1 MLVRP
6 IINIYGVIGS
16 LVLYPSFG
24 AGGLLSETDPP
35 DRRPQTVAFAAT
47 RRISGQT
54 GSVIYAAFGKQSS
67 GQKSEEI
74 QRYDLLAAL
83 DA

>member
-1 MLVRP
+1 M
-6 IINIYGVIGS
+6 
-16 LVLYPSFG
+16 
-24 AGGLLSETDPP
+24 
-35 DRRPQTVAFAAT
+35 AFAAT
-47 RRISGQT
+47 RRISGQS

-67 GQKSEEI
+67 GQTSEEI

>member
-1 MLVRP
+1 MILVRH
-6 IINIYGVIGS
+6 
-16 LVLYPSFG
+16 PSFG
-24 AGGLLSETDPP
+24 AGGLLPETDAQA
-35 DRRPQTVAFAAT
+35 RRSQTGAFAAT
-47 RRISGQT
+47 ERISGQT
-54 GSVIYAAFGKQSS
+54 GSVIYVAFGKQSS